1 MSPAL
6 VESSSAAPPAL
17 WDPRD
22 NVPES
27 VRGFLEQKQP
37 NNMLAFLNVVQQL
50 KVQKRTGW
58 LDYQMTECES
68 IADHMYRM
76 SIISLLIANPD
87 VNRDRCVRIALVHDM
102 AEALVGDITPVDP
115 IGKDEKHR
123 REEATMRYVCDEIVR
138 PISAAGAREMLADFL
153 EYESIGSLE
162 ARYVKDIDKYELL
175 VQCFEYEQAHGG
187 KLNFQEFFV
196 AREWIATPEVSKWA
210 DDLIEARRAYFDSLE
225 K

>member
-1 MSPAL
+1 MSPAII
-6 VESSSAAPPAL
+6 ESSSTAPPAL

-27 VRGFLEQKQP
+27 VHGFLSQKKP
-37 NNMLAFLNVVQQL
+37 NNLLAFLNVVQQL

-58 LDYQMTECES
+58 LDYSMTECES

-76 SIISLLIANPD
+76 SIISMLISNPK

-102 AEALVGDITPVDP
+102 AEALVGDITPVNP

-123 REEATMRYVCDEIVR
+123 REEATMRYICDEIVR
-138 PISAAGAREMLADFL
+138 PISASGAAEMLADFL

-175 VQCFEYEQAHGG
+175 VQCFEYEKAHEG
-187 KLNFQEFFV
+187 KLNFQEFFI
-196 AREWIATPEVSKWA
+196 AREWIETEEVSQWA
-210 DDLIEARRAYFDSLE
+210 DDLIALRKEYFDSIQG
-225 K
+225 